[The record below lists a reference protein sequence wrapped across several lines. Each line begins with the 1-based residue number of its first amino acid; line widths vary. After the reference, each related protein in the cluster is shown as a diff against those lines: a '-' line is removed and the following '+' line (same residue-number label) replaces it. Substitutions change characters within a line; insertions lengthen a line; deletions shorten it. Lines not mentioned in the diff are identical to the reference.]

1 MTLEEKRIKE
11 LVKLMDELA
20 EAGRDQDAALIEWA
34 VFELERHFNLTI
46 K

>member
-1 MTLEEKRIKE
+1 MTLEEQRIEK
-11 LVKLMDELA
+11 LTKLMNELA

-34 VFELERHFNLTI
+34 VFELERHFNITV